1 MLSFRPLRAISR
13 VLLFALPLATSI
25 ALPGA
30 AADESQLARLLQGF
44 DETSLWHDGKTLV
57 PTRKW
62 TQPIQ
67 MHITGNST
75 GSLEQI
81 VTQAVEKNAGLAG
94 LTVKHVDAAA
104 ANFIVKFDDT
114 SSYVINGRAAGCYAT
129 TRMNARGEI
138 QRAELF
144 VNFQMRGQLR
154 QCIVHETMHA
164 FGFPGHPHGLDSV
177 LSYVHRREELT
188 EIDEAAFRTLYDRR
202 MNTNRYYLPSL
213 QLARQVIAERLQ
225 LVPAGSDSSA
235 LARPYLDQA
244 VRYLRD
250 AAQAGQVMAQRQLG
264 VAAYFAQ
271 VMAQDDVEAVSWWR
285 KAAAQG
291 DIDSNYWL
299 GEAALAGRGMAK
311 DSVAAFREHKFAA
324 ERGHALAMFRVG
336 QALESGDGVPID
348 RPGAAAFFMLAATRG
363 HQPASGARDALLA
376 KLTPSDRTRADTLAR
391 EWKPAAR

>member
-1 MLSFRPLRAISR
+1 MLSSHPLRAIGR
-13 VLLFALPLATSI
+13 ALLFALPLA
-25 ALPGA
+25 AFVAWAGA
-30 AADESQLARLLQGF
+30 AADERQLARLLQGF

-81 VTQAVEKNAGLAG
+81 VTQAVEKSAGLAG
-94 LTVKHVDAAA
+94 LTVKQVDATA

-164 FGFPGHPHGLDSV
+164 FGFSGHPHGLDSV
-177 LSYVHRREELT
+177 LSYVHRRDELT

-213 QLARQVIAERLQ
+213 TLARQIIAERLQ
-225 LVPAGSDSSA
+225 LVPAGGDSSA

-244 VRYLRD
+244 VKYLRE

-271 VMAQDDVEAVSWWR
+271 VMAQDDA
-285 KAAAQG
+285 
-291 DIDSNYWL
+291 
-299 GEAALAGRGMAK
+299 
-311 DSVAAFREHKFAA
+311 
-324 ERGHALAMFRVG
+324 
-336 QALESGDGVPID
+336 
-348 RPGAAAFFMLAATRG
+348 
-363 HQPASGARDALLA
+363 
-376 KLTPSDRTRADTLAR
+376 
-391 EWKPAAR
+391 